1 MIKNAN
7 LAVCN
12 RRMVLDVSEFLL
24 IYVNAID
31 NGIVMVLVHIGDELQ
46 PWNAILMLL
55 QMGSLC

>member
-1 MIKNAN
+1 M
-7 LAVCN
+7 
-12 RRMVLDVSEFLL
+12 LDVSEFLL

-55 QMGSLC
+55 QTGSLC